1 VGVVVPAAGVGRR
14 LGAGGAK
21 ALVRLGGR
29 ALLAHAVEAMEAN
42 RRVTAVVIVAHPDTL
57 EVTRKLV
64 AEEGFAKVTAVVA
77 GGPSRQ
83 ASVAAGL
90 AALPPE
96 PTYVAVHDAAR
107 PLVRAG
113 AVDALLEQ
121 LLAAGVAGAVPGVP
135 VIDTIRRVDPDRR
148 SGGIVDRAQLAAMQT
163 PQLFVRELL
172 EEAHRLALRD
182 RFEATD
188 EAALVERAGHPVQIV
203 PGDPENLKV
212 TTSLDLAV
220 AETVLARRGPGNPEG
235 VPRSIGRA
243 PGNPEGVPRSIG
255 GVGNGAGR

>member
-1 VGVVVPAAGVGRR
+1 VGVVVPAAGTGRR

-42 RRVTAVVIVAHPDTL
+42 RHVTAVVVVANPDAL
-57 EVTRKLV
+57 EATRKLV
-64 AEEGFAKVTAVVA
+64 AEEGFAKVTEVVA

-90 AALPPE
+90 RALPEGPG
-96 PTYVAVHDAAR
+96 YVAVHDAAR
-107 PLVRAG
+107 PLVGPG
-113 AVDALLEQ
+113 AVDRLLE
-121 LLAAGVAGAVPGVP
+121 LLAAAGVAGVVPGVP
-135 VIDTIRRVDPDRR
+135 VADTIRRVDPDQR
-148 SGGIVDRAQLAAMQT
+148 SAGIVDRERLRAMQT

-182 RFEATD
+182 GVEATD
-188 EAALVERAGHPVQIV
+188 EAALVERAGHPVQVV

-220 AETVLARRGPGNPEG
+220 AEALLAARRRGPGNP
-235 VPRSIGRA
+235 
-243 PGNPEGVPRSIG
+243 G
-255 GVGNGAGR
+255 GVLR

>member
-29 ALLAHAVEAMEAN
+29 TLLAHAVEAMEAN
-42 RRVTAVVIVAHPDTL
+42 RRVIAVVIVAHPDTL

-83 ASVAAGL
+83 GSVAAGL

-96 PTYVAVHDAAR
+96 PAYVAVHDAAR
-107 PLVRAG
+107 PLVRPG
-113 AVDALLEQ
+113 AVDGMLEL

-135 VIDTIRRVDPDRR
+135 VVDTVRRVDQDQR
-148 SGGIVDRAQLAAMQT
+148 SGGIVDRERLRAMQT
-163 PQLFVRELL
+163 PQLFVRALL

-212 TTSLDLAV
+212 TTALDLAV
-220 AETVLARRGPGNPEG
+220 AEALLLRRRGPRNPGG
-235 VPRSIGRA
+235 VPR
-243 PGNPEGVPRSIG
+243 
-255 GVGNGAGR
+255 